1 MKTSYPQLAKLC
13 ALLAGALLLS
23 ASCRNA
29 EGRREVLGIR
39 IAPDVTHIAVGQ
51 TAQLTAFQEYRLR
64 TGERG
69 AASAEPL
76 LDVRREPVAVRWSVS
91 DPSLVSVGEG
101 GTLSALRPGRVTI
114 KGVWGDYEAATT
126 LSVLSKLEPAR
137 LPQINLSGAMCK
149 ARAIELRLD
158 TDRSLHFNLSF
169 EEALCRD
176 IKVETKA
183 PGGPLPWEFRFDG
196 GVLEVISARGP
207 VVSGAARL
215 DGKGAAAFTVWS
227 DGEGAYP
234 LSLKGKTVLLVGDSM
249 AEGLSP
255 ALQKRVEAA
264 GGSFK
269 AEPWQ
274 SSTIIGWEG
283 TDRLREMI
291 ERYQPDIIFISLGS
305 NELQTR
311 RPEGRAPLIKRMVE
325 EIGAR
330 PAFWIGPP
338 SWKPDNGLLRVI
350 EENFQPGH
358 FFNAN
363 DLQLPR
369 QPDGKHPTLE
379 GFEQWTETFWNWYA
393 RMS

>member
-1 MKTSYPQLAKLC
+1 MKTSYPRLATLG
-13 ALLAGALLLS
+13 ALLALALLS
-23 ASCRNA
+23 PSCRKA
-29 EGRREVLGIR
+29 EARREVLGIR
-39 IAPDVTHIAVGQ
+39 IASEATHIAVGQ
-51 TAQLTAFQEYRLR
+51 TAKLTAFEEYHLR

-76 LDVRREPVAVRWSVS
+76 QDIRRESVAVRWSVS
-91 DPSLVSVGEG
+91 DPSLVSLGEG
-101 GTLSALRPGRVTI
+101 GTLSALKPGRVTI
-114 KGVWGDYEAATT
+114 KGVWGEYEAATT
-126 LSVLSKLEPAR
+126 VYVLSRLEPAR
-137 LPQINLSGAMCK
+137 LPQINLSGAVCK

-158 TDRSLHFNLSF
+158 ADQSLHFNLSF
-169 EEALCRD
+169 DEPLCRD

-183 PGGPLPWEFRFDG
+183 LAGPLPWEFRFDG
-196 GVLEVISARGP
+196 GILELDRAHGS
-207 VVSGAARL
+207 VVDGAAHL
-215 DGKGAAAFTVWS
+215 AGLGSASFTVWS

-249 AEGLSP
+249 AAGLQPS
-255 ALQKRVEAA
+255 LQKRVEEA

-283 TDRLREMI
+283 TARLKEMI
-291 ERYQPDIIFISLGS
+291 DLHRPDIVFISLGS

-325 EIGAR
+325 ELGAR

-363 DLQLPR
+363 ELRLPR
-369 QPDGKHPTLE
+369 QSDGKHPTVE
-379 GFEQWTETFWNWYA
+379 GFEQWTASIWSWYA
-393 RMS
+393 RTS